1 MAKSI
6 PKVSGMDWIVERLSQ
21 QDIETDEFTAE
32 IVMKKIKASRSST
45 RHRLKRMCE
54 SGELTSRKLLMNGV
68 FVNVYKR
75 VIVAG

>member
-21 QDIETDEFTAE
+21 QEMEPDEFTAE
-32 IVMKKIKASRSST
+32 MIMKKTKASRSST
-45 RHRLKRMCE
+45 RHRLKRMCDN
-54 SGELTSRKLLMNGV
+54 GELTSRKLLMNGV

-75 VIVAG
+75 VIVTG

>member
-21 QDIETDEFTAE
+21 QALEPDEFTTEMVTA
-32 IVMKKIKASRSST
+32 KTKASRSAT
-45 RHRLKRMCE
+45 RHRLKRMRE
-54 SGELTSRKLLMNGV
+54 NGKLTSRKLLMNGV

-75 VIVAG
+75 VE